1 MRKIRSEEDL
11 PLEIPEENI
20 KTLLT
25 LGFMSSLAFNV
36 NESDEGEQ
44 LSVRLRYL
52 IYYLES
58 LTESEIDHIIEIDR
72 KVEKLANLRT
82 RPRPVNSRSG
92 LHFSKIPVKVQN
104 IQKKKRKEQP
114 TVEVLADLKEQFLSL
129 RFHWFGTESLKLK

>member
-1 MRKIRSEEDL
+1 
-11 PLEIPEENI
+11 
-20 KTLLT
+20 
-25 LGFMSSLAFNV
+25 MSSLAFNV

-44 LSVRLRYL
+44 LSVRLRDL

-104 IQKKKRKEQP
+104 TQKKKRKEQP
-114 TVEVLADLKEQFLSL
+114 TVEVLADLKEQFQSL
-129 RFHWFGTESLKLK
+129 RFHSFDTESLKFK